1 MRFLDSKF
9 TQNALAVGASHRTPL
24 GEIKR
29 SPDPLA
35 DFRGPLRGRGKGKG
49 GEKGRKRGG
58 ERGRGYWGREGKS
71 GGRERGRRRE
81 REGRRDF
88 ASLALEEIDAPV

>member
-9 TQNALAVGASHRTPL
+9 TQNALAAGAPHRIPL
-24 GEIKR
+24 GEPKR

-49 GEKGRKRGG
+49 GESGRKRGG
-58 ERGRGYWGREGKS
+58 ERGRGYWGRQGEGREGKGKKEGK
-71 GGRERGRRRE
+71 GGGFSVI
-81 REGRRDF
+81 G
-88 ASLALEEIDAPV
+88 VGG